1 MNHFGKSKSC
11 QRWMVIWD
19 NVGGNKLGDEI
30 FKTYRVNTTN
40 VLARV
45 MHIKRWLVIGVTN
58 LLRIELES
66 KYVVNLWKAVFIP
79 NFNGTP
85 ILIDYKRW
93 FLTKIIDHIYREAS
107 QSFCCVVHA
116 VCRQTTWWKL
126 ERTLAFDKTKLY
138 WNRPI
143 DFGDACGLNKF

>member
-66 KYVVNLWKAVFIP
+66 KYVVNL
-79 NFNGTP
+79 
-85 ILIDYKRW
+85 
-93 FLTKIIDHIYREAS
+93 
-107 QSFCCVVHA
+107 
-116 VCRQTTWWKL
+116 
-126 ERTLAFDKTKLY
+126 
-138 WNRPI
+138 
-143 DFGDACGLNKF
+143 